1 VSPIHAAWSAAW
13 VLVIVFL
20 LLHIGRVKDLCR
32 RTRALSRIE
41 TKLDLL
47 LQHDGIEFEPY
58 QGLPA
63 EVVAALKRGEKIRAI
78 KAYRTAARISLRE
91 AKDRIEQAQRL
102 ADL

>member
-1 VSPIHAAWSAAW
+1 MGPIYAAL
-13 VLVIVFL
+13 VLILVFL
-20 LLHIGRVKDLCR
+20 LLHIGRIEDLRR

-47 LQHDGIEFEPY
+47 LQHNGVEFEPY
-58 QGLPA
+58 KGLPA

-78 KAYRTAARISLRE
+78 QAYRTAARISLRE
-91 AKDRIEQAQRL
+91 AKDHIEQAQRL